1 MTIEKV
7 IKLMAFIDGEFL
19 DSKALPLDGVQVTI
33 KSIKTET
40 IKNPRT
46 FKDVE
51 KKVCY
56 FNELSWGFV
65 LGAKC
70 NRKKLLDVVGGDS
83 KKLVGAKV
91 TIYQDPTVKF
101 GPNVVGAI
109 RIK

>member
-1 MTIEKV
+1 MSLDQV
-7 IKLMAFIDGEFL
+7 IKLMAFIDGAFL
-19 DSKALPLDGVQVTI
+19 DSKALPFDGIEVTI
-33 KSIKTET
+33 KSIKTEE

-56 FNELSWGFV
+56 FNELEWGLV

-70 NRKKLLDVVGGDS
+70 NRVKLLDIVKGDS
-83 KKLVGAKV
+83 SKLVGTKI
-91 TIYQDPTVKF
+91 TIYRDPTVKF
-101 GPNVVGAI
+101 GKVVVGAI

>member
-1 MTIEKV
+1 MSIEKV
-7 IKLMAFIDGEFL
+7 IKLMEFIDGKFL
-19 DSKALPLDGVQVTI
+19 DSKALPIEGVQVTI
-33 KSIKTET
+33 KSIKTEQV
-40 IKNPRT
+40 KNLRT
-46 FKDVE
+46 FKDE
-51 KKVCY
+51 TKKICY
-56 FNELSWGFV
+56 FNELPWGLV

-83 KKLVGAKV
+83 KKLVGAKI